1 MTSSDTTTVTGP
13 LSQPGA
19 TQQRARGVAADA
31 AVAAAGSSSATVTV
45 TAVIV
50 TQGHTRY
57 LPETLDAV
65 RAQSIAP
72 DAVIVVDVATSR
84 AMSEYQELHLGGARF
99 LAAPHARSFGQAVD
113 TALASRGEDAPPTW
127 LWLLHDDS
135 PPEPGAL
142 AEQLRAVEH
151 SATVAVAGAKQ
162 RRWDAGGD
170 DDGLLLEVGFTISP
184 LGRRMTGID
193 EHEIDQ
199 GQHDAREDVLAVGLA
214 GALVRT
220 SVWLE
225 LGGTDPEHG
234 VFGDGLDLCRRA
246 RLAGHRI
253 VVVPRAVVRHAQA
266 SLLGLR
272 QEDPRDEEHEAPVP
286 DVDASYGARR
296 RSLLHQR
303 LVSVSAPMLLPAAL
317 AMILWAPFQAM
328 YRLAVKRPG
337 QARDELLA
345 PLWAVFRFRALA
357 RSRRRI
363 RRTSALPRRALA
375 PLRGTW
381 RDVLG
386 ERRDHRLAHAEL
398 SRTVEAPT
406 DLERAEL
413 RALARRRRT
422 MLSVVVVAL
431 LGVTAVVFGPLL
443 SVLGAGGRF
452 VGGALLPAQGRLA
465 ETWQAA
471 TGGWIA
477 EGMGAAGPADPF
489 TTLLLS
495 ASLLGGGVAQPV
507 IGVLVVTSFLVAGL
521 GAWFAAGGVTRS
533 VWLRAWATV
542 VWVAAPSLVIALGDG
557 RLGALVAHA
566 ALPWVA
572 LGVLRAL
579 GVQAR
584 DEVAP
589 ALVNRSVVEVGTTP
603 TAPRVVRTARRRRQ
617 GSIGAAAAAALALLV
632 AVCGAPVLL
641 PVAALALSVVALA
654 AAQHRRYLL
663 LVLLPSIVLLVP
675 FWWRVVTTWD
685 DGGWRL
691 LFADPGA
698 PVQAVAAPAWQQLLG
713 QPVEASAWFDL
724 DVGALGEAA
733 RWAPLATGVL
743 VAALALVALF
753 RRRGAAV
760 VSAWFVAVLGLV
772 TAAVAGSVE
781 VAVGEHGAITGWPG
795 VGVSVILLALLGA
808 ALLGAPALRR
818 PVRPIPTATPRSRA
832 RAGWRAAAVGL
843 LALVA
848 LAVPAASLTSWVL
861 SATERVGAVGDLTV
875 TTEPVVPRVGQ
886 QMQDSEREVRV
897 LSIELGPGGVLEY
910 ALLRGD
916 GPQMID
922 SSSVVHVHAMGDPSS
937 AQGPVPDLVA
947 AMASGSSSDAAT
959 GLADLAVGAV
969 LIPAEPAPDPTTARE
984 RAELVARLDMVPGLE
999 RVTEGQSGVLW
1010 RVAPGPAETD
1020 APAWARVVDALP
1032 ATPAAGEEASEAV
1045 SVERLLPTDDK
1056 TVATLVEPGAQT
1068 RAVVLAETADPGW
1081 TATLDGRNLPR
1092 AEVDGRQAFLLGPD
1106 GGFLSI
1112 EHDPAHRL
1120 PWLVAA
1126 GVTLL
1131 IFVLLAVPVGRRRT
1145 GTR

>member
-1 MTSSDTTTVTGP
+1 M
-13 LSQPGA
+13 A
-19 TQQRARGVAADA
+19 A
-31 AVAAAGSSSATVTV
+31 AVSSSATVTV

-50 TQGHTRY
+50 TQGHTRF

-65 RAQSIAP
+65 RAQSVPP
-72 DAVIVVDVATSR
+72 DAVVVVDVATSR

-99 LAAPHARSFGQAVD
+99 LAAPHARSFGQAID

-162 RRWDAGGD
+162 RRWDEGGD

-225 LGGTDPEHG
+225 LGGTDPEYG

-272 QEDPRDEEHEAPVP
+272 QEDQRDDDQEAPAP

-317 AMILWAPFQAM
+317 AMIVWAPFQAM

-357 RSRRRI
+357 RSRGRI
-363 RRTSALPRRALA
+363 RRTSVLPRRALA
-375 PLRGTW
+375 PLQGTW

-413 RALARRRRT
+413 RALARRRRA
-422 MLSVVVVAL
+422 MLTVVVVAL
-431 LGVTAVVFGPLL
+431 LGVTAAVFGPLL
-443 SVLGAGGRF
+443 SALGAGGRF
-452 VGGALLPAQGRLA
+452 VGGALLPAQGRLVEA
-465 ETWQAA
+465 WQAA

-477 EGMGAAGPADPF
+477 EGLGAAAPADPF

-495 ASLLGGGVAQPV
+495 ASILGGGVAQPV
-507 IGVLVVTSFLVAGL
+507 IGVLVVTSLLAAGL

-533 VWLRAWATV
+533 IWLRAWATV

-589 ALVNRSVVEVGTTP
+589 ALVATSVVEAGP
-603 TAPRVVRTARRRRQ
+603 AATAPRVVRTARRRRQ
-617 GSIGAAAAAALALLV
+617 GSIGAAAAAGLALFV

-641 PVAALALSVVALA
+641 LVAALALTVVAVA
-654 AAQHRRYLL
+654 ATEHRRYLV
-663 LVLLPSIVLLVP
+663 LVLLPSIVLLAP
-675 FWWRVVTTWD
+675 FWGRVVTTWD

-691 LFADPGA
+691 LFADPGV

-713 QPVEASAWFDL
+713 QPVEPAAWFGL
-724 DVGALGEAA
+724 DVGTLGEAA
-733 RWAPLATGVL
+733 RWAPLASGAL
-743 VAALALVALF
+743 VAVLAFVALF

-760 VSAWFVAVLGLV
+760 AGAWFVAAIGLATAVL
-772 TAAVAGSVE
+772 AGSVE
-781 VAVGEHGAITGWPG
+781 VAVGEDGAVTGWPG
-795 VGVSVILLALLGA
+795 VGVSVVLLALLGA

-818 PVRPIPTATPRSRA
+818 PVRPAATEVRRERT
-832 RAGWRAAAVGL
+832 RAGWRACAVGL

-848 LAVPAASLTSWVL
+848 LVLPAASLASWAL
-861 SATERVGAVGDLTV
+861 SATEQDGAVGDLTV
-875 TTEPVVPRVGQ
+875 TTEPVVPKVGQ
-886 QMQDSEREVRV
+886 QMQDSDREVRV

-922 SSSVVHVHAMGDPSS
+922 SSSAVRARSMEDPSFT
-937 AQGPVPDLVA
+937 QGPVPGLVA
-947 AMASGSSSDAAT
+947 AMASGSSADAAT

-1020 APAWARVVDALP
+1020 APAWARVVERLP
-1032 ATPAAGEEASEAV
+1032 VTPAAGDGPTGPV
-1045 SVERLLPTDDK
+1045 TVESLLPTDDK
-1056 TVATLVEPGAQT
+1056 TVATRVEPGAQT
-1068 RAVVLAETADPGW
+1068 RAVVLAETADLGW
-1081 TATLDGRNLPR
+1081 SATLDGRPLQR
-1092 AEVDGRQAFLLGPD
+1092 AEVEGRQAFLLGPD
-1106 GGFLSI
+1106 GGFLNV
-1112 EHDPAHRL
+1112 EHAPAHRI